1 MSLDGFAE
9 GHRLARAIGWLIP
22 VAMLILV
29 FVVLVGRGRLSG
41 TTEVD
46 GKVLERAGRSCL
58 VQATDGDQVWLL
70 CPAAVKAGMAVR
82 MKRLEYTSGKRRYA
96 LAGDYSRP

>member
-22 VAMLILV
+22 IAMLILV
-29 FVVLVGRGRLSG
+29 FVVLVGRGRLAA

-58 VQATDGDQVWLL
+58 VQAADGDRVWLF
-70 CPAAVKAGMAVR
+70 CPRAMQAGTVVR
-82 MKRLEYTSGKRRYA
+82 LKRQEYTSGKRRYT
-96 LAGDYSRP
+96 LARDPSRP

>member
-22 VAMLILV
+22 IAMLVLV
-29 FVVLVGRGRLSG
+29 FVVMVGRGKLTG
-41 TTEVD
+41 TSEVD

-58 VQATDGDQVWLL
+58 VQTTDGDQVRVL
-70 CPAAVKAGMAVR
+70 CPAAVQAGMAVR
-82 MKRLEYTSGKRRYA
+82 LQRLEYSSGKRRYA
-96 LAGDYSRP
+96 LAGNYSRR